1 MLFAAA
7 RSLESADAAQR
18 GIGNRKCKSYYSPS
32 DTCGMEIHSDDGV
45 LRLTLDRP
53 DALNAMTMET
63 ADELA
68 DATEAA
74 TTAEYDAIVITGA
87 GDAFSAGGDLESM
100 ADAPDSSQEAYET
113 VTETFGRVVE
123 AMLECPVPIV
133 AKVNG
138 DAIGAG
144 LSLVALADIAHAAA
158 DATFSCAFVKV
169 GLIPDTGGTVILPHI
184 VGLRAAKQLAFTG
197 EFFDAERAADLGLL
211 NESVPADELDR
222 RVAETVEQLA
232 NGPTDTIGMMKRAIH
247 ENLGRSWDDA
257 LDYENL
263 LQAQA
268 RTSDAHKE
276 GVTAFL
282 EDRDPAFD

>member
-1 MLFAAA
+1 
-7 RSLESADAAQR
+7 
-18 GIGNRKCKSYYSPS
+18 
-32 DTCGMEIHSDDGV
+32 MEIDSDDDV
-45 LRLTLDRP
+45 LRLTFDRP

-68 DATEAA
+68 DAIEGA
-74 TTAEYDAIVITGA
+74 TPAEYGAIVITGA

-100 ADAPDSSQEAYET
+100 AETPGSSQEAYER

-144 LSLVALADIAHAAA
+144 LSIVALADIAYAAA
-158 DATFSCAFVKV
+158 DATFSCAFVRV
-169 GLIPDTGGTVILPHI
+169 GLIPDTGGTVMLPHI

-197 EFFDAERAADLGLL
+197 EFFDAERAAELELV
-211 NESVPADELDR
+211 NETVPAEELDD
-222 RVAETVEQLA
+222 RVADAVDGLVD
-232 NGPTDTIGMMKRAIH
+232 GPTATIGMMKRAMH
-247 ENLGRSWDDA
+247 ENMGRSWGEA

-268 RTSDAHKE
+268 RTSDAHVE

-282 EDRDPAFD
+282 EDREPEFE

>member
-1 MLFAAA
+1 
-7 RSLESADAAQR
+7 
-18 GIGNRKCKSYYSPS
+18 
-32 DTCGMEIHSDDGV
+32 MEIDSDDDV
-45 LRLTLDRP
+45 LRLTFDRP

-68 DATEAA
+68 DVIEAA
-74 TTAEYDAIVITGA
+74 EPAEYGAVVITGA

-100 ADAPDSSQEAYET
+100 AETPDSSQEAYER

-144 LSLVALADIAHAAA
+144 LSVVALADIAYAAA
-158 DATFSCAFVKV
+158 DATFSCAFVRV
-169 GLIPDTGGTVILPHI
+169 GLIPDTGGTVMLPHI
-184 VGLRAAKQLAFTG
+184 VGLRAAKELAFTG
-197 EFFDAERAADLGLL
+197 EFFDAERAADLDLV
-211 NESVPADELDR
+211 NETVPAEELDD
-222 RVAETVEQLA
+222 RVADAVAGLVD
-232 NGPTDTIGMMKRAIH
+232 GPTATIGMMKQAMH
-247 ENLGRSWDDA
+247 ENMGRSWGEA

-268 RTSDAHKE
+268 RTSDAHVE

-282 EDRDPAFD
+282 EDREPEFE

>member
-1 MLFAAA
+1 
-7 RSLESADAAQR
+7 
-18 GIGNRKCKSYYSPS
+18 
-32 DTCGMEIHSDDGV
+32 MEIDSDDGV
-45 LRLTLDRP
+45 LRLTFDRP
-53 DALNAMTMET
+53 DALNAITMET

-68 DATEAA
+68 DAIEAA
-74 TTAEYDAIVITGA
+74 TPEEDDVIVLTGEGA
-87 GDAFSAGGDLESM
+87 AFSAGGDLESL
-100 ADAPDSSQEAYET
+100 AETPESSQAAYEE

-144 LSLVALADIAHAAA
+144 LSLVALADIAYAAA
-158 DATFSCAFVKV
+158 DATFSCAFVRV
-169 GLIPDTGGTVILPHI
+169 GLIPDTGGTVMLPHI

-197 EFFDAERAADLGLL
+197 EFFDAERAAALELV
-211 NESVPADELDR
+211 NEAVPAEELDD
-222 RVAETVEQLA
+222 RVAETVERLA
-232 NGPTDTIGMMKRAIH
+232 DGPTATIGMMKQAMH
-247 ENLGRSWDDA
+247 ENLSRPWDEA

-276 GVTAFL
+276 GVAAFL
-282 EDRDPAFD
+282 EDRDPAFE